1 MKIFQKI
8 LIVGLSLALVF
19 ALVGCGNSGSS
30 EPDNSASEQ
39 STENQPTED
48 QSDDNQSAENVEIN
62 YFSFSATPDYE
73 TPLSEMV
80 AAFEAE
86 NPGIKVNV
94 ELAPY
99 DSYFTKLQTILAGGT
114 PPDVYEMN
122 YENFV
127 SYASKDVLLDLTD
140 LVAADTI
147 DLSNVNETAFNAYQY
162 EGKQYGMT
170 EAFSNVVTFYNKALF
185 DDAGVEYPTA
195 DWTWADEIEAAKK
208 LTDAANGV
216 YGTYSPVTM
225 NEFFKV
231 LAQNGGSI
239 YDQSGKLTI
248 NAPKNVEALQHMAD
262 LVLTDKVTPNLAEM
276 SGQENEDLFL
286 NGQLGMVHTGIWFFD
301 AFTDAP
307 FEWDIQVEAGNT
319 QKATHFF
326 ANGLVV
332 DKNTANAEAA
342 YKFAKFMSIAPQT
355 AQIRVD
361 NSWEL
366 PILTDQTILD
376 AYLSQTPPENRQAVF
391 DSLDH
396 LVLPPV
402 TDNWAKLS
410 SDADAEFQKVLLGDE
425 TPQEALDIL
434 QAKYE

>member
-1 MKIFQKI
+1 MKIIKRI
-8 LIVGLSLALVF
+8 LIVGLALALGL
-19 ALVGCGNSGSS
+19 ALVGCGGGEDPKSDSS
-30 EPDNSASEQ
+30 
-39 STENQPTED
+39 
-48 QSDDNQSAENVEIN
+48 NVEIK
-62 YFSFSATPDYE
+62 YFSFSANPDYE
-73 TPLSEMV
+73 TQLNEMI
-80 AAFEAE
+80 AAFEDE
-86 NPGIKVNV
+86 NPGIKINL

-99 DSYFTKLQTILAGGT
+99 DSYFTKLQTLLAAGT

-140 LVAADTI
+140 LVAADKSI
-147 DLSNVNETAFNAYQY
+147 DLSQVNETAFNAYQY

-185 DDAGVEYPTA
+185 DKAGVEYPTA
-195 DWTWADEIEAAKK
+195 DWTWKDETEAAKK
-208 LTDAANGV
+208 ITDAASGV

-231 LAQNGGSI
+231 IVQNGGSI
-239 YDQSGKLTI
+239 YDQNGKLAI
-248 NAPKNVEALQHMAD
+248 NNPKNVEALQHMAD

-276 SGQENEDLFL
+276 SGQKSEDLFL
-286 NGQLGMVHTGIWFFD
+286 NNQLGIVHTGIWMFGAFAD
-301 AFTDAP
+301 AG

-332 DKNTANAEAA
+332 DKNTANADAA
-342 YKFAKFMSIAPQT
+342 YKFAKFMSIGPA
-355 AQIRVD
+355 AAKIRVD

-366 PILTDQTILD
+366 PISTDQSILD
-376 AYLSQTPPENRQAVF
+376 AYLSQTPPGNRQAVF
-391 DSLDH
+391 DSLDY

>member
-1 MKIFQKI
+1 MKLFRKT
-8 LIVGLSLALVF
+8 LTVGLALALLL
-19 ALVGCGNSGSS
+19 ALAACGNGGDSGQSS
-30 EPDNSASEQ
+30 ED
-39 STENQPTED
+39 
-48 QSDDNQSAENVEIN
+48 VEIN
-62 YFSFSATPDYE
+62 YFSFSANPDYE
-73 TPLSEMV
+73 AQLNDMV
-80 AAFEAE
+80 AAFEDE
-86 NPGIKVNV
+86 NPGIKVNL
-94 ELAPY
+94 ESAPY
-99 DSYFTKLQTILAGGT
+99 DSYFTKLQTLLAGGT
-114 PPDVYEMN
+114 PPDVYEIN

-140 LVAADTI
+140 LVAADSSI
-147 DLSNVNETAFNAYQY
+147 DLSKVNETAFNAYQY

-170 EAFSNVVTFYNKALF
+170 EAFSNVLTFYNKALF
-185 DDAGVEYPTA
+185 DEAGVAYPTA
-195 DWTWADEIEAAKK
+195 DWTWDDETEAARKI
-208 LTDAANGV
+208 TDADGRV

-231 LAQNGGSI
+231 IAQNGGSI
-239 YDQSGKLTI
+239 YDSSGNLAI
-248 NAPKNVEALQHMAD
+248 NDAKNVEALQHMVD
-262 LVLTDKVTPNLAEM
+262 LVLVDKVTPNLAEM
-276 SGQENEDLFL
+276 SGQKSEDLFL
-286 NGQLGMVHTGIWFFD
+286 NGQLGIVHTGIWLFGAFED
-301 AFTDAP
+301 AD

-332 DKNTANAEAA
+332 DKDTANAEAA
-342 YKFAKFMSIAPQT
+342 YKFAKFMSIGPAA

-366 PILTDQTILD
+366 PISTDQAILD

-391 DSLDH
+391 DSLNY

-402 TDNWAKLS
+402 SDNWAKLS

-434 QAKYE
+434 QARYE

>member
-1 MKIFQKI
+1 MNFFKKITAI
-8 LIVGLSLALVF
+8 GTALSLSLV
-19 ALVGCGNSGSS
+19 LVACGSGDQPSPDGSGSDT
-30 EPDNSASEQ
+30 P
-39 STENQPTED
+39 P
-48 QSDDNQSAENVEIN
+48 AENVEIN
-62 YFSFSATPDYE
+62 YFSFSANPDYE
-73 TPLSEMV
+73 TQLNDMV

-86 NPGIKVNV
+86 NPGIKVKL

-99 DSYFTKLQTILAGGT
+99 DSYFTKLQTLLAGGT

-127 SYASKDVLLDLTD
+127 SYAAKDVLLDLSE
-140 LVAADTI
+140 LVASDSI
-147 DLSNVNETAFNAYQY
+147 DLSKVNETAFKAYQY
-162 EGKQYGMT
+162 QGKQYGMT
-170 EAFSNVVTFYNKALF
+170 EAFSNVVTFYNKDLF
-185 DDAGVEYPTA
+185 DKAGIEYPTA
-195 DWTWADEIEAAKK
+195 EWTWKDEVEAAKK
-208 LTDAANGV
+208 ITDAANGV

-239 YDQSGKLTI
+239 YDADGKLTI
-248 NAPKNVEALQHMAD
+248 NAAKNVEALQYMVD
-262 LVLTDKVTPNLAEM
+262 LVLTDKVTPTPAEM
-276 SGQENEDLFL
+276 SGQESGDLFL
-286 NGQLGMVHTGIWFFD
+286 NGKLGMVHTGIWMFGSFK
-301 AFTDAP
+301 DAP
-307 FEWDIQVEAGNT
+307 FQWDIQVEAGNT
-319 QKATHFF
+319 NKATHFF

-342 YKFAKFMSIAPQT
+342 YKFAKFMSVGAAA

-366 PILTDQTILD
+366 PISTDQTILD
-376 AYLSQTPPENRQAVF
+376 AYLSQTPPSNRQAVF
-391 DSLDH
+391 DSLNY

-410 SDADAEFQKVLLGDE
+410 SDADAEFQKVLLGEE